1 MPGGGRAGRGRPC
14 QAHCRP
20 HQTEPR
26 SRRQRRSAGP
36 AAMASPDSGDV
47 CVVEADDDVYEVE
60 RICGKRWVDV
70 RVIRVRRAKRWRFCR

>member
-1 MPGGGRAGRGRPC
+1 
-14 QAHCRP
+14 
-20 HQTEPR
+20 
-26 SRRQRRSAGP
+26 
-36 AAMASPDSGDV
+36 MASPDSGDV